1 MGFVTPALIAGATL
15 VALPIVLHLIMRRET
30 KQFKFPALRFVQQRR
45 NLNQHRLRLR
55 QLLLLALRC
64 AIIAL
69 LAFALAR
76 PVLRGSGGAGRE
88 GAAVASALVFDNAL
102 RMSYESENQ
111 TRLQK
116 AKELG
121 LWLVN
126 QLPADSPVTI
136 VDRAGRQRG
145 QDLNRDSAEMRI
157 ERLEP
162 SAVVRPM
169 KDALRDAMRW
179 LQEKKDFRGEVYIFT
194 DLAAEAWTESTVSEF
209 AKSLEATPGTNV
221 YLIDVGSLEPKNR
234 GLGALKLG
242 SQQVASNGLLQLTTD
257 VVTTGYSGNESE
269 ATVELY
275 VGNGA
280 NQQEK
285 RGQQT
290 VSIGA
295 QSAAVEF
302 SLAGLPSGTHQGLVR
317 LIGHDGLP
325 YDDIRYFSVD
335 VRPASRILL
344 LAVKPEDAIFLR
356 EALAPTVAGGVSTAE
371 FACDVRQFD
380 EVGKL
385 RLADYAAIF
394 LVNPPPLSRET
405 WDALA
410 GFVDAGGG
418 IGISLGKNA
427 RREEMSGSD
436 AQLLLPAKLR
446 WQSRQTTYIRPVAV
460 EHPALRELVGVA
472 ENAPWS
478 EFPVFKYWE
487 LEPGAE
493 PADVV
498 ATFANGKP
506 AIVERHIG
514 TGRVLMMT
522 TSFSDSAS
530 NDPWN
535 LLPTAPDPWPF
546 IALANGVA
554 RYLTGAGQVQLN
566 YFTGQTVVL
575 PLAPSEQVSS
585 YVLQLPDSSALR
597 QSLAA
602 GQHDLSISTAEALG
616 NYRVLAGG
624 ENERLD
630 RGFSVNLPP
639 EMSRLDRVDSASLV
653 QSLGAERA
661 RVARTQD
668 EIEVRVGIGRVGRE
682 LFPALILAVALA
694 MAAEQLLANR
704 FYESVGTSKADLG
717 LRLPEFG
724 LKDGKR
730 SSSGTAATV
739 EAGG

>member
-1 MGFVTPALIAGATL
+1 MGFVTPALIGGAAL

-69 LAFALAR
+69 LALALAR
-76 PVLRGSGGAGRE
+76 PVLRGTVGAGRE
-88 GAAVASALVFDNAL
+88 GAAVASALVFDNSL

-145 QDLNRDSAEMRI
+145 QDLTRDSAEMRI

-162 SAVVRPM
+162 STVVRPM
-169 KDALRDAMRW
+169 EDALRDATRW
-179 LQEKKDFRGEVYIFT
+179 LQEKKDFRGEVYVFT
-194 DLAAEAWTESTVSEF
+194 DLAAEAWPDSTVSEF
-209 AKSLEATPGTNV
+209 KKALEATPGANV
-221 YLIDVGSLEPKNR
+221 YLIDVGAQQPKNR
-234 GLGALKLG
+234 GLGTVKLA
-242 SQQVASNGLLQLTTD
+242 SQQVATNGLLHLTTD
-257 VVTTGYSGNESE
+257 VVTTGSSGNESE
-269 ATVELY
+269 ATVELF
-275 VGNGA
+275 VGSRA
-280 NQQEK
+280 NHQEK

-290 VSIGA
+290 VPIGG
-295 QSAAVEF
+295 QSSAVEF
-302 SLAGLPSGTHQGLVR
+302 SLAGLSPGTHQGSVR
-317 LIGHDGLP
+317 LVGHDGLP
-325 YDDIRYFSVD
+325 FDDIRYFTVD
-335 VRPASRILL
+335 VRPASKVLL

-356 EALAPTVAGGVSTAE
+356 EALAPTSAAGVSNSE
-371 FACDVRQFD
+371 FACDVKQFD

-385 RLADYAAIF
+385 QLADYSAIF

-405 WDALA
+405 WDALTSY
-410 GFVDAGGG
+410 VDAGGG

-427 RREEMSGSD
+427 RREELSSSD
-436 AQLLLPAKLR
+436 AQRLLPAKLR
-446 WQSRQTTYIRPVAV
+446 WQSRETTYLRPVAV

-472 ENAPWS
+472 ETAPWS

-514 TGRVLMMT
+514 TGRVLMIT

-566 YFTGQTVVL
+566 YLTGQTVVL
-575 PLAPSEQVSS
+575 PLSPSEQVSS
-585 YVLQLPDSSALR
+585 YVLQLPDSSAMR
-597 QSLAA
+597 RSLAA
-602 GQHDLSISTAEALG
+602 GQHDLSISTAESLG

-630 RGFSVNLPP
+630 RGFSMNLPP
-639 EMSRLDRVDSASLV
+639 ESSRLDRVDSASLV
-653 QSLGAERA
+653 QGLGAERA
-661 RVARTQD
+661 RIARTQD
-668 EIEVRVGIGRVGRE
+668 EIEVRIGIGRVGRE
-682 LFPALILAVALA
+682 LFPALILAVALV

-704 FYESVGTSKADLG
+704 FYESVGTASAKTGEPVLRPG
-717 LRLPEFG
+717 LPTSPTLQA
-724 LKDGKR
+724 
-730 SSSGTAATV
+730 SSGRR
-739 EAGG
+739 